1 MSYTPINIQLPIEI
15 DAGSFAT
22 TVTVQGES
30 VTYNHVNLPLL
41 YETANVDPT
50 ATNLSKAFQWKEDTA
65 DQTQVVVD
73 ISGAAIGS
81 YDNGTAV
88 VKALFKAA
96 LEGADL
102 RNIGMASGVVYADDS
117 ARNTTSDPV
126 KFYVDKD
133 THTAGTTAGS
143 TLKAYLQEYLYN
155 NLSAIIGLAATTGLI
170 DITLSRD
177 NSNASEIIA
186 QALADQ
192 ICASDD
198 SEYAT
203 SAAALRQNIYEQM
216 FSLAP
221 ERFTDS
227 SLMNQGSAADA
238 EYKDLPFVV
247 DDTLA
252 FLVTFRFPA
261 SQITAPV
268 VQNAIRTGGNTNVY
282 VDTGNKIAVAAPTD
296 STTTTRPQLSD
307 FPNCTVLLRTQLKF

>member
-15 DAGSFAT
+15 DAGNFAT
-22 TVTVQGES
+22 TVTVQGET

-50 ATNLSKAFQWKEDTA
+50 AENMSKTFQWKEDA
-65 DQTQVVVD
+65 SNQTQVTVD

-81 YDNGTAV
+81 YANGTAV

-96 LEGADL
+96 LEGTAL
-102 RNIGMASGVVYADDS
+102 HNIGMPSGVVYADDS
-117 ARNTTSDPV
+117 ARDTTVDPV

-143 TLKAYLQEYLYN
+143 TLKAYLQEYLYD
-155 NLSAIIGLAATTGLI
+155 NLSAVIGLAATTGLI
-170 DITLSRD
+170 DITLSRSGSD
-177 NSNASEIIA
+177 ASEIIA
-186 QALADQ
+186 SALANQ
-192 ICASDD
+192 ICGS
-198 SEYAT
+198 SAT
-203 SAAALRQNIYEQM
+203 EQGVAAAALRQNIYEQM

-221 ERFTDS
+221 ERFQDS
-227 SLMNQGSAADA
+227 ALMRQPSANDA

-261 SQITAPV
+261 SQISAPV

-282 VDTGNKIAVAAPTD
+282 VDTGSKIAVAAPSD
-296 STTTTRPQLSD
+296 STSTTRPNLSD